1 MSLSNSA
8 GNLDVLLEDIRAC
21 KLCED
26 LPLGP
31 NPILQGSESSK
42 ILICGQAPGRI
53 THHKGIPFDDPSGK
67 RLRQWLGIDRETFYD
82 AKKLAIVPMGFC
94 FPGTGKGGDL
104 PPRPICAQTWRGPLL
119 EALPNIELTVIIGQY
134 AIDWHMGKDRKQRLT
149 DRVLAWEEHWPER
162 LITPHPSPRN
172 LRWLK
177 NNPWF
182 ESDVIPVLQSRVKM
196 LLA

>member
-134 AIDWHMGKDRKQRLT
+134 AIDWHMGKNRKLRLT
-149 DRVLAWEEHWPER
+149 DRVMAWEDHWPER

-182 ESDVIPVLQSRVKM
+182 EKDVIPVLQSRVKT

>member
-1 MSLSNSA
+1 MKDAHMSLSNSA

-94 FPGTGKGGDL
+94 FPGT
-104 PPRPICAQTWRGPLL
+104 LL
-119 EALPNIELTVIIGQY
+119 EALPNVELTIIIGQY

-149 DRVLAWEEHWPER
+149 DRVLAWEDHWPER

-182 ESDVIPVLQSRVKM
+182 EKNVIPVLQARVKT